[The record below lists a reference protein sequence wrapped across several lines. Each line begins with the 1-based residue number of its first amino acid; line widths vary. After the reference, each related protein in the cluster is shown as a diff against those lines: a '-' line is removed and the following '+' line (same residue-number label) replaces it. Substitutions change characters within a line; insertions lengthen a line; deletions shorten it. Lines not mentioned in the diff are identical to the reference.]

1 MFWNVVLWV
10 GSLVLSS
17 LLRPKPPSV
26 AKPMQSD
33 VRVPVAEEGKEIGWL
48 FGTDDIESANIVW
61 WGDFRAQA
69 IKKKGGKK

>member
-1 MFWNVVLWV
+1 
-10 GSLVLSS
+10 
-17 LLRPKPPSV
+17 
-26 AKPMQSD
+26 MQSD